1 LQIPELLTL
10 RGTAQ
15 RPFVV
20 WEPFPRACTAAN
32 RSAFVEACRYVDVFS
47 PNQIELAALFE
58 DTQSHVFDK
67 EKVEGH
73 ARHFTHS
80 TKIGIILVRCGQH
93 GSLTLTSSGEPLW
106 LPPFYSSGAKEVVD
120 PTGAGNTFLGG
131 FMAGWERTKD
141 VREAS
146 MYGNVAA
153 SFAVEQVGLPTLTR
167 DEGDVWN
174 GVRAVDRLAQYRSR
188 IGLNL

>member
-1 LQIPELLTL
+1 
-10 RGTAQ
+10 
-15 RPFVV
+15 
-20 WEPFPRACTAAN
+20 
-32 RSAFVEACRYVDVFS
+32 VFS
-47 PNQIELAALFE
+47 PNHIELAALFE
-58 DTQSHVFDK
+58 DTQSHVFDR
-67 EKVEGH
+67 EKVERYT
-73 ARHFTHS
+73 RHFAHS
-80 TKIGIILVRCGQH
+80 TKIGIVLVRCGQH
-93 GSLTLTSSGEPLW
+93 GSLTLTLSGEPFW

-131 FMAGWERTKD
+131 FMAGWERMKD

-146 MYGNVAA
+146 IYGNVAA

-188 IGLNL
+188 ICLNL